1 MNRISEQVV
10 AVDPT
15 PPATLTVQMNSLDKQ
30 LARPIADLNK
40 QLGIAFGPIAT
51 ASRQVAMGLELGAG
65 LDKQLGLMSRI
76 EADFRKQLAFAAA
89 PSVGFSK
96 QLGSASGLG
105 FSKQLGSASGLG
117 FSKQLGSAS
126 GLGFSK
132 QLGSA
137 SGLGFSKQLGSASGL
152 GFSKQLGLT
161 SRIEAN
167 FSKQLGLATAPSVDF
182 GKQLGLASRLS
193 SELFALR
200 DSVGVAAVP
209 LSPIRLSPEL
219 QQLFDDLGAAE
230 GFDPAIAILSDQES
244 DTPLHLFAADI
255 AVPALTRK
263 IRTLARTKSEQRLA
277 DAAWR
282 LEQADA
288 RWREAGDDREFPV
301 VIHDAV
307 SALEEVARQIA
318 ARPDTKLSRALSAL
332 HANGTI
338 TGSQKRQMIQ
348 AWDLRNRVPGAG
360 HGAGRAPRETAGF
373 VLFRVRQGLRD
384 LLDAVDAD
392 E

>member
-30 LARPIADLNK
+30 LARPIADLSK

-89 PSVGFSK
+89 PSVDFSK
-96 QLGSASGLG
+96 QLGLTSRIEAN
-105 FSKQLGSASGLG
+105 FSKQLGLATAPSVV
-117 FSKQLGSAS
+117 FSKQLGPAS
-126 GLGFSK
+126 GL
-132 QLGSA
+132 
-137 SGLGFSKQLGSASGL
+137 GL

-167 FSKQLGLATAPSVDF
+167 FSKQLGLATAPSVVF
-182 GKQLGLASRLS
+182 SKQLGLASRLS

-209 LSPIRLSPEL
+209 LSPIRFSPEE
-219 QQLFDDLGAAE
+219 QQLFDDLGAAK

>member
-1 MNRISEQVV
+1 MG
-10 AVDPT
+10 T
-15 PPATLTVQMNSLDKQ
+15 
-30 LARPIADLNK
+30 
-40 QLGIAFGPIAT
+40 T
-51 ASRQVAMGLELGAG
+51 ASGLG
-65 LDKQLGLMSRI
+65 
-76 EADFRKQLAFAAA
+76 
-89 PSVGFSK
+89 VGFSK
-96 QLGSASGLG
+96 QLGPASGLGLG
-105 FSKQLGSASGLG
+105 FSKQLGLTSRIEAI
-117 FSKQLGSAS
+117 FSKQLGLATAPSVV
-126 GLGFSK
+126 FSK
-132 QLGSA
+132 QLGPA
-137 SGLGFSKQLGSASGL
+137 SGLGL

-167 FSKQLGLATAPSVDF
+167 FSKQLGLATAPSVVF
-182 GKQLGLASRLS
+182 SKQLGLASRLS

-209 LSPIRLSPEL
+209 LSPIRFSPEE